1 MSKVWKSEVKEERKA
16 MKKYPIIYA
25 DPPWWY
31 EHSTHK
37 YQLNAPYKLMKDDE
51 LIGFR
56 GVVDY
61 LDNPGILFMW
71 STLPRLDFAMKLIEK
86 WGLTYRGVA
95 WIWVK
100 TNQDGS
106 VMGAKGPQTNTVKQ
120 TCELVLMASWS
131 KDCRVPKTQDQTI
144 KNALLSQRREHSR
157 KPDEIYQYLNR
168 MYPEHAKLELFARR
182 KVDGWDVF
190 GNQVENSI
198 SL

>member
-1 MSKVWKSEVKEERKA
+1 

-51 LIGFR
+51 LISFR

-71 STLPRLDFAMKLIEK
+71 STLPRLNFAIELIKK

-100 TNQDGS
+100 TNKDGS
-106 VMGAKGPQTNTVKQ
+106 IMGAKGPQTNTVKQ
-120 TCELVLMASWS
+120 TC
-131 KDCRVPKTQDQTI
+131 
-144 KNALLSQRREHSR
+144 
-157 KPDEIYQYLNR
+157 
-168 MYPEHAKLELFARR
+168 
-182 KVDGWDVF
+182 
-190 GNQVENSI
+190 
-198 SL
+198 